1 MAKANTTNGIF
12 RLPFLERAVEFTG
25 ERMTTASDGLEFE
38 HLHRYCLARDL
49 CRGLDVL
56 DVASGEGYGSAILA
70 NVARS
75 VIGVETDPG
84 SVRHAQQAY
93 SAKNLRFVQG
103 SGLDLPLDDASVDA
117 VVSFETVEHI
127 REHSRFASE
136 VRRVLRPGGR
146 FIAST
151 PNQNAARDELF
162 NDSKLM
168 ESTAQEFEAFL
179 HAHFANVVLLRQQS
193 LLSSLIAAADR
204 SLWHSYERGSQEY
217 LEASGGLA
225 RAPYLLGVASDAE
238 LPEIASSA
246 YVDRQRI
253 DNVLQAALRD
263 RAISEQRDAALA
275 EAEDLRDAARAALA
289 EAEAQRDAARA
300 ALAKYNARTFSAAPR
315 PIGRAARVL
324 VAPFRR
330 PARLFRFFLV
340 DDIQQK
346 IDRARWTIETLGET
360 LSAFRTDASRHT
372 VDLAARIDSL
382 TAGLAARVDSVET
395 RLEELSLRVRTPI
408 EVDDSTVAVRTAD
421 GFVLVP
427 RSDTT
432 LLLMLC
438 DAGPQGLEPGTRRL
452 LTRLLVSGMMFV
464 DVGAHI
470 GLLTLAGARAVGPQ
484 GRVVAFEP
492 TPITFDLLIRALA
505 ISGLGDR
512 VEAQR
517 LACGARAERRAFH
530 VATVLGHSSL
540 LEPATVGS
548 DRGVQ
553 RIEVDVVRLDDVLP
567 TGARVD
573 VVKIDVEGAELD
585 VLAGMT
591 RILGENPDLAI
602 IAEFGPAHLR
612 RARITPEAWF
622 EAFHMHGLEA
632 YAIDELSDECNRV
645 GHQDLTA
652 VESVNILFCR
662 TNSRAAAHA
671 KS

>member
-1 MAKANTTNGIF
+1 M
-12 RLPFLERAVEFTG
+12 
-25 ERMTTASDGLEFE
+25 ASDGLEFE

-49 CRGLDVL
+49 CQGLDVL

-75 VIGVETDPG
+75 VVGVEIDPG
-84 SVRHAQQAY
+84 SVLHAQQAY
-93 SAKNLRFVQG
+93 SARNLRFVQG
-103 SGLDLPLDDASVDA
+103 SAVDLPLDDASVDA
-117 VVSFETVEHI
+117 VVSFETMEHI

-151 PNQNAARDELF
+151 PYRTAARGEPF

-168 ESTAQEFEAFL
+168 ESTEQEFEAFL
-179 HAHFANVVLLRQQS
+179 HAHFAHVVLLRQQS
-193 LLSSLIAAADR
+193 LLGSLIAAADR
-204 SLWHSYERGSQEY
+204 GLRRSYERGSQEY
-217 LEASGGLA
+217 LEAIGGLA
-225 RAPYLLGVASDAE
+225 QGPYLLGVASDAE

-246 YVDRQRI
+246 YVDRQGI
-253 DNVLQAALRD
+253 DNVSQATLRE
-263 RAISEQRDAALA
+263 RATSEQRDSV
-275 EAEDLRDAARAALA
+275 LA

-315 PIGRAARVL
+315 PIGRAARLL

-346 IDRARWTIETLGET
+346 IDRAQWTIETLGET
-360 LSAFRTDASRHT
+360 LGAFRSDASRHT
-372 VDLAARIDSL
+372 VDLAARIESH

-408 EVDDSTVAVRTAD
+408 EVDDSTVAVRTVD

-452 LTRLLVSGMMFV
+452 LQRLLVSGMMFV
-464 DVGAHI
+464 DIGAHI

-484 GRVVAFEP
+484 GRVVALEP

-517 LACGARAERRAFH
+517 LACGARPERRAFH

-548 DRGVQ
+548 DRGAQ

-573 VVKIDVEGAELD
+573 VVKIDVEGVELD

-591 RILGENPDLAI
+591 RILRENPDLAI

-612 RARITPEAWF
+612 RAQITPDAWF

-632 YAIDELSDECNRV
+632 YAIDELSGECNRV
-645 GHQDLTA
+645 RHQDLTA